1 MYSLLD
7 IIKGLGT
14 GVYGALKGATTSK
27 GSLPTAGAWAVKN
40 IPQSNVAYI
49 KDNKLN
55 TDAFIKDIKNMNSS
69 YDALHALDQYLL
81 SSAAVSKDP
90 ASAIKGIQA
99 YESIYGKSADTKA
112 LTKAWQNV
120 NSKDTSAA
128 VKVTQTSLKNM
139 LKNTENPY
147 DAIKDQIQG
156 KVKETPKT
164 SGGAS
169 TGGNSAPSLS
179 AFRREMEGLL
189 REPKPDPLPEWAF
202 NLDDFANHFGLMLK
216 YEDILKEKEAATD
229 AKFKEYDTQAQ
240 RAEHGVLRAQDAA
253 YDQYLQGLR
262 NQTAN
267 AVSTGAMRGANQANA
282 LAEMLAMQQG
292 NKETG
297 TAFSDL
303 MFDLMQQR
311 GTAREEDKLWARDL
325 EQQRRFK
332 IADYEQGRYATLVN
346 DRVGDLNY
354 AGAVNAAGLNALG
367 YYMQGLASAAGTRDA
382 ARIGTQGQM
391 QAQQDQW
398 DKALAGLT
406 AGNKMSVNEA
416 MNRLGYSQ
424 LLGTSGT
431 FDPKAYD
438 KFWNN

>member
-1 MYSLLD
+1 MYGQSYYNPSVINRLEENKAKKAGVALKTAIISGGRSYPIYKEGD
-7 IIKGLGT
+7 NAVVYIGNVKHILPDSKKIIKENKSMSILFQD
-14 GVYGALKGATTSK
+14 AMNKKSSK
-27 GSLPTAGAWAVKN
+27 QEETKT
-40 IPQSNVAYI
+40 
-49 KDNKLN
+49 K
-55 TDAFIKDIKNMNSS
+55 
-69 YDALHALDQYLL
+69 
-81 SSAAVSKDP
+81 
-90 ASAIKGIQA
+90 ASAK
-99 YESIYGKSADTKA
+99 
-112 LTKAWQNV
+112 
-120 NSKDTSAA
+120 
-128 VKVTQTSLKNM
+128 
-139 LKNTENPY
+139 
-147 DAIKDQIQG
+147 
-156 KVKETPKT
+156 KVKDSKT
-164 SGGAS
+164 TGAP
-169 TGGNSAPSLS
+169 GNSAPSLS

>member
-1 MYSLLD
+1 MASYTNILTGTLNSSKAFADLKKAKTQAESLAIVEQFLKD
-7 IIKGLGT
+7 SGKGGIL
-14 GVYGALKGATTSK
+14 
-27 GSLPTAGAWAVKN
+27 TAGVRGTTKADQQAAYNLISAFGDKYGFTNTESFQNALEMYNYTNDIKWGGKDAREYALEQLKN
-40 IPQSNVAYI
+40 ITAE
-49 KDNKLN
+49 KL
-55 TDAFIKDIKNMNSS
+55 
-69 YDALHALDQYLL
+69 
-81 SSAAVSKDP
+81 V
-90 ASAIKGIQA
+90 KGK
-99 YESIYGKSADTKA
+99 ETTKE
-112 LTKAWQNV
+112 
-120 NSKDTSAA
+120 KDTSPGAG
-128 VKVTQTSLKNM
+128 VKT
-139 LKNTENPY
+139 
-147 DAIKDQIQG
+147 
-156 KVKETPKT
+156 
-164 SGGAS
+164 
-169 TGGNSAPSLS
+169 NSAPSLS
-179 AFRREMEGLL
+179 SFTNAAKGAKT
-189 REPKPDPLPEWAF
+189 EPKPDPLPEWAF
-202 NLDDFANHFGLMLK
+202 DLNDFANHFGLMLK

-346 DRVGDLNY
+346 DRVGELNY

-367 YYMQGLASAAGTRDA
+367 SYMQGLASAAGTRDA
-382 ARIGTQGQM
+382 AYIGTQGQM
-391 QAQQDQW
+391 DQYSKNREQAIAD
-398 DKALAGLT
+398 LI
-406 AGNKMSVNEA
+406 
-416 MNRLGYSQ
+416 
-424 LLGTSGT
+424 TSGMT
-431 FDPKAYD
+431 YKDAIGWAGHSALQGTGGASFSDYLKQRQN
-438 KFWNN
+438 W